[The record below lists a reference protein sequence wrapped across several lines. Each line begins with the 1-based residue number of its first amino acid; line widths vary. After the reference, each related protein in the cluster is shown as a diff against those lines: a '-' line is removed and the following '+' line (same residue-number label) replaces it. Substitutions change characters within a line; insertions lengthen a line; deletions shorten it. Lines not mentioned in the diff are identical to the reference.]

1 MSAVVSDLNSAAGIS
16 SNRYLSFDFVST
28 SSPHDEYEL
37 IQRIGSGTYG
47 DVYKARHIPTA
58 SMRALK
64 VIKLEAGDD
73 FNIIQQEILM
83 MLQCSHPNIIAYFGS
98 YLKRDKLW
106 IAMELCAGGSMQD
119 IYHVYGPLGELQI
132 AYILKETLKGLDYLH
147 RNGKMH
153 RDVKGANILLTE
165 DGNVKLADFG
175 VAASI
180 TATICKR
187 KSFIGTPYWM
197 APEVAAVERKGG
209 YNHLCDIWAV
219 GITAIEF
226 AELQP
231 PMFDLHPMRAL
242 FLMSKSGF
250 KSPTLKDKMKW
261 TITFQ
266 NFVKFALTKN
276 PKKRPSAEKLLDHP
290 FLQGNLTTAI
300 ARDLL
305 DRVHNGATSNQISED
320 RDDDDD
326 DRNNSQAP
334 RKITSNKEQP
344 IVSSSNVRPIITN
357 INQPPL
363 IRSSILN
370 DPIQSETNGIN
381 STNDTRSAIN
391 IDETGLLDSFLD
403 ELSRRGHVPPST
415 KHKDNGNTEHIQRLK
430 SLGLADEDI
439 QRLMSKLPLSAFDD
453 LALNEIKHIV
463 DVMRDADVE
472 ENEDEL
478 NDNNTIKRSPLPTS
492 LPTKSNKTKKKDQQ
506 MIYENIDTNNNTLK
520 SKNDDNTLKS
530 KQDKTTMSTLSNG
543 IPSVPRVHMGAGFMK
558 IFNECPLEIHAS
570 YCWINNE
577 TRDQLVLIAAE
588 EGVYSL
594 NLNELHDATL
604 ELLYPRRTTWL
615 FVKDNILW
623 SISGKANTLYRHDL
637 HLLFHNKS
645 TARLSLQLNKIP
657 QKFEKLMPKKLVT
670 SVKIN
675 NTRGCIRC
683 CVGRNQFNGFIYLAG
698 MLTNEIFL
706 MQYYDPL
713 RKFMHLKTVSISIPA
728 EPPIFEMIF
737 SPENQYAIVCI
748 GVSKSKSV
756 ANSYKFA
763 SINFE
768 TEKMENYHDVSL
780 LSDVSYVLQHEKDA
794 DTVLICHGNNIAI
807 VNSQGKPRTSRRTLS
822 ELHFDC
828 EVRSLV
834 CLQDSVL
841 AFHEH
846 GMQGRSLKDNE
857 VIQEVYDH
865 TRSFRVI
872 GSDRLIVLQS
882 RPSLSSKSS
891 DIDNNLTQSITALT
905 TASFSTSPCDLHIL
919 MGHENT

>member
-1 MSAVVSDLNSAAGIS
+1 
-16 SNRYLSFDFVST
+16 
-28 SSPHDEYEL
+28 
-37 IQRIGSGTYG
+37 
-47 DVYKARHIPTA
+47 
-58 SMRALK
+58 
-64 VIKLEAGDD
+64 EAGDD

-147 RNGKMH
+147 KNGKMH

-250 KSPTLKDKMKW
+250 KPPTLKDKMKW

-266 NFVKFALTKN
+266 NFVKYALTKN
-276 PKKRPSAEKLLDHP
+276 PKKRPSAEKLLEHP
-290 FLQGNLTTAI
+290 FLQGSLTSTI

-334 RKITSNKEQP
+334 RKITSNKEQS
-344 IVSSSNVRPIITN
+344 VLSSSNARSILTN

-370 DPIQSETNGIN
+370 DPIQSEINGTS

-391 IDETGLLDSFLD
+391 IDETG
-403 ELSRRGHVPPST
+403 HVPPAT
-415 KHKDNGNTEHIQRLK
+415 KTKDNGNTEHIQRLK

-478 NDNNTIKRSPLPTS
+478 NDNNTIKRSPLPIS
-492 LPTKSNKTKKKDQQ
+492 VPTKSNKTKKKDQQ
-506 MIYENIDTNNNTLK
+506 TIYENTDTNNNTLK
-520 SKNDDNTLKS
+520 SKHDDNTLKS
-530 KQDKTTMSTLSNG
+530 KQDKTIISTLSNG

-558 IFNECPLEIHAS
+558 IFNQCPLEIHAS

-623 SISGKANTLYRHDL
+623 SISGKSNTLYRHDL

-670 SVKIN
+670 SAKIN

-698 MLTNEIFL
+698 MLTNEVFL

-748 GVSKSKSV
+748 GVSKSKST

-768 TEKMENYHDVSL
+768 TEKMENYHDVAL

-794 DTVLICHGNNIAI
+794 DTVLICHGNYITI

-857 VIQEVYDH
+857 VTQEVYDH

-891 DIDNNLTQSITALT
+891 DIDNNLTQSISQLT

>member
-1 MSAVVSDLNSAAGIS
+1 MSTVVPDLNPRYS
-16 SNRYLSFDFVST
+16 STSLDFVST

-73 FNIIQQEILM
+73 FNIIQQEIVM
-83 MLQCSHPNIIAYFGS
+83 MLQCTHPNIIAYFGS

-119 IYHVYGPLGELQI
+119 IYHAYGPLSELQI
-132 AYILKETLKGLDYLH
+132 AYILRETLKGLDYLH
-147 RNGKMH
+147 KNSKMH
-153 RDVKGANILLTE
+153 RDVKGANILLTD

-250 KSPTLKDKMKW
+250 KPPTLKDKVKW
-261 TITFQ
+261 TLTFQ
-266 NFVKFALTKN
+266 NFVKYALTKN
-276 PKKRPSAEKLLDHP
+276 PKKRPSAEKLLEHS
-290 FLQGNLTTAI
+290 FLQGNLTSSI

-305 DRVHNGATSNQISED
+305 DRLNNGTTNLSTPED
-320 RDDDDD
+320 RDDEDD
-326 DRNNSQAP
+326 DRTNRP
-334 RKITSNKEQP
+334 VPKKISSNRDQP
-344 IVSSSNVRPIITN
+344 VVSSSSVRPIMTN
-357 INQPPL
+357 LSQPAL

-370 DPIQSETNGIN
+370 DSIVSETP
-381 STNDTRSAIN
+381 AKL
-391 IDETGLLDSFLD
+391 DETG
-403 ELSRRGHVPPST
+403 HAPPVCRT
-415 KHKDNGNTEHIQRLK
+415 KESNNTEHIQRLK
-430 SLGLADEDI
+430 SLGLTDEDI
-439 QRLMSKLPLSAFDD
+439 QRLTSKLPLNAFDE
-453 LALNEIKHIV
+453 LTLNEIRHII

-472 ENEDEL
+472 ENED
-478 NDNNTIKRSPLPTS
+478 NCQTIKRSPLESTS
-492 LPTKSNKTKKKDQQ
+492 TKKT
-506 MIYENIDTNNNTLK
+506 IDTNNNTLK
-520 SKNDDNTLKS
+520 RNGTTDTLKT
-530 KQDKTTMSTLSNG
+530 KVQEKKIQNSTNG

-558 IFNECPLEIHAS
+558 IFNQCPLEIHAS
-570 YCWINNE
+570 SCWINNE
-577 TRDQLVLIAAE
+577 TRDQVVLIAAE

-623 SISGKANTLYRHDL
+623 SISGKSNTLYRHDL

-645 TARLSLQLNKIP
+645 TARLSLQLNKIQFP

-675 NTRGCIRC
+675 NTRGCVRC

-713 RKFMHLKTVSISIPA
+713 RKFMHLKTVSISIPV

-737 SPENQYAIVCI
+737 SPENQYAIVCV
-748 GVSKSKSV
+748 GVSKSKTSPN
-756 ANSYKFA
+756 AYKFA

-768 TEKMENYHDVSL
+768 SEKMENYYDVSL

-794 DTVLICHGNNIAI
+794 DTVLICHENQITI
-807 VNSQGKPRTSRRTLS
+807 VNSQGKCRTSRRLLH

-857 VIQEVYDH
+857 VTQEVYDQ

-882 RPSLSSKSS
+882 RPTTSNSTTSS
-891 DIDNNLTQSITALT
+891 DGN
-905 TASFSTSPCDLHIL
+905 SPCDLYIL

>member
-147 RNGKMH
+147 KNGKMH

-250 KSPTLKDKMKW
+250 KPPTLKDKMKW

-266 NFVKFALTKN
+266 NFVKYALTKN
-276 PKKRPSAEKLLDHP
+276 PKKRPSAEKLLEHP
-290 FLQGNLTTAI
+290 FLQGSLTSTI

-334 RKITSNKEQP
+334 RKITSNKEQS
-344 IVSSSNVRPIITN
+344 VLSSSNARSILTN

-370 DPIQSETNGIN
+370 DPIQSEINGTS

-391 IDETGLLDSFLD
+391 IDETG
-403 ELSRRGHVPPST
+403 HVPPAT
-415 KHKDNGNTEHIQRLK
+415 KTKDNGNTEHIQRLK

-478 NDNNTIKRSPLPTS
+478 NDNNTIKRSPLPIS
-492 LPTKSNKTKKKDQQ
+492 VPTKSNKTKKKDQQ
-506 MIYENIDTNNNTLK
+506 TIYENTDTNNNTLK
-520 SKNDDNTLKS
+520 SKHDDNTLKS
-530 KQDKTTMSTLSNG
+530 KQDKTIISTLSNG

-558 IFNECPLEIHAS
+558 IFNQCPLEIHAS

-623 SISGKANTLYRHDL
+623 SISGKSNTLYRHDL

-670 SVKIN
+670 SAKIN

-698 MLTNEIFL
+698 MLTNEVFL

-748 GVSKSKSV
+748 GVSKSKST

-768 TEKMENYHDVSL
+768 TEKMENYHDVAL

-794 DTVLICHGNNIAI
+794 DTVLICHGNYITI

-857 VIQEVYDH
+857 VTQEVYDH

-891 DIDNNLTQSITALT
+891 DIDNNLTQSISQLT

>member
-1 MSAVVSDLNSAAGIS
+1 MSAVVSDIISAAGIS
-16 SNRYLSFDFVST
+16 SNRYPSLDFVST

-119 IYHVYGPLGELQI
+119 IYHIYGPLGELQI

-147 RNGKMH
+147 KNGKMH
-153 RDVKGANILLTE
+153 RDVKGANILLTD
-165 DGNVKLADFG
+165 DGHVKLADFG

-250 KSPTLKDKMKW
+250 KPPTLKDKMKW
-261 TITFQ
+261 TVTFQ
-266 NFVKFALTKN
+266 NFVKYALTKN
-276 PKKRPSAEKLLDHP
+276 PKKRPSAEKLLEHQ
-290 FLQGNLTTAI
+290 FFQANLTASI

-305 DRVHNGATSNQISED
+305 DRLRNGATSNQIPED
-320 RDDDDD
+320 RDEDDD
-326 DRNNSQAP
+326 DRSNRHAP
-334 RKITSNKEQP
+334 RKITSNKEQSALP
-344 IVSSSNVRPIITN
+344 ISNTRPIIAN

-370 DPIQSETNGIN
+370 DLIPTETNTKADTNPSLNIN
-381 STNDTRSAIN
+381 
-391 IDETGLLDSFLD
+391 ETGLLDSFLD
-403 ELSRRGHVPPST
+403 ELSRRGHIPPST
-415 KHKDNGNTEHIQRLK
+415 RTKDNGNSEHIQRLK

-472 ENEDEL
+472 ENEDET
-478 NDNNTIKRSPLPTS
+478 NETNTIKRSPLPIS
-492 LPTKSNKTKKKDQQ
+492 LPTKSNKTKKKEQQ
-506 MIYENIDTNNNTLK
+506 QQTIHENIDTNNNTLK
-520 SKNDDNTLKS
+520 SKTDDNTLKF
-530 KQDKTTMSTLSNG
+530 KQDKTTLSNG

-577 TRDQLVLIAAE
+577 TRDQVVLIAAE

-623 SISGKANTLYRHDL
+623 SISGKSNTLYRHDL

-645 TARLSLQLNKIP
+645 TARLSLQLNKIQFP

-675 NTRGCIRC
+675 NTRGCSRC

-698 MLTNEIFL
+698 MLTNEVFL

-713 RKFMHLKTVSISIPA
+713 RKFMHLKTVAISIPA

-748 GVSKSKSV
+748 GVSKSKSCPN
-756 ANSYKFA
+756 AYKFA
-763 SINFE
+763 SVNFE
-768 TEKMENYHDVSL
+768 TERMENYHDVSL
-780 LSDVSYVLQHEKDA
+780 LSDVSYVIQHEKDA
-794 DTVLICHGNNIAI
+794 DTVLICDGNNITI
-807 VNSQGKPRTSRRTLS
+807 VNSQGKPRTSKRTVS

-828 EVRSLV
+828 DVRSLV

-857 VIQEVYDH
+857 VTQEVYDQ

-872 GSDRLIVLQS
+872 GSDRLVVLQS
-882 RPSLSSKSS
+882 RPSLSS
-891 DIDNNLTQSITALT
+891 DIDNHLSQSISALT
-905 TASFSTSPCDLHIL
+905 TTPFSSSPCDLHIL

>member
-1 MSAVVSDLNSAAGIS
+1 MSAVVSDIISAAGIS
-16 SNRYLSFDFVST
+16 SNRYPSLDFVST

-119 IYHVYGPLGELQI
+119 IYHIYGPLGELQI

-147 RNGKMH
+147 KNGKMH
-153 RDVKGANILLTE
+153 RDVKGANILLTD
-165 DGNVKLADFG
+165 DGHVKLADFG

-250 KSPTLKDKMKW
+250 KPPTLKDKMKW
-261 TITFQ
+261 TVTFQ
-266 NFVKFALTKN
+266 NFVKYALTKN
-276 PKKRPSAEKLLDHP
+276 PKKRPSAEKLLEHL
-290 FLQGNLTTAI
+290 FFQANLTASI

-305 DRVHNGATSNQISED
+305 DRLRNGATSNQIPED
-320 RDDDDD
+320 RDEDDD
-326 DRNNSQAP
+326 DRSNRHAP
-334 RKITSNKEQP
+334 RKITSNKEQSALP
-344 IVSSSNVRPIITN
+344 ISNTRPIIAN

-370 DPIQSETNGIN
+370 DLIPTETNTKADTNPSLNIN
-381 STNDTRSAIN
+381 
-391 IDETGLLDSFLD
+391 ETGLLDSFLD
-403 ELSRRGHVPPST
+403 ELSRRGHIPPST
-415 KHKDNGNTEHIQRLK
+415 RTKDNGNSEHIQRLK

-472 ENEDEL
+472 ENEDET
-478 NDNNTIKRSPLPTS
+478 NETNTIKRSPLPIS
-492 LPTKSNKTKKKDQQ
+492 LPTKSNKTKKKEQQ
-506 MIYENIDTNNNTLK
+506 QTIHENIDTNNNTLK
-520 SKNDDNTLKS
+520 SKTDDNTLKF
-530 KQDKTTMSTLSNG
+530 KQDKTTLSNG

-577 TRDQLVLIAAE
+577 TRDQVVLIAAE

-623 SISGKANTLYRHDL
+623 SISGKSNTLYRHDL

-645 TARLSLQLNKIP
+645 TARLSLQLNKIQFP

-675 NTRGCIRC
+675 NTRGCSRC

-698 MLTNEIFL
+698 MLTNEVFL

-713 RKFMHLKTVSISIPA
+713 RKFMHLKTVPISIPA

-748 GVSKSKSV
+748 GVSKSKSCPN
-756 ANSYKFA
+756 AYKFA
-763 SINFE
+763 SVNFE
-768 TEKMENYHDVSL
+768 TERMENYHDVSL
-780 LSDVSYVLQHEKDA
+780 LSDVSYVIQHEKDA
-794 DTVLICHGNNIAI
+794 DTVLICDGNNITI
-807 VNSQGKPRTSRRTLS
+807 VNSQGKPRTSKRTVS

-828 EVRSLV
+828 DVRSLV

-857 VIQEVYDH
+857 VTQEVYDQ

-882 RPSLSSKSS
+882 RPSLSS
-891 DIDNNLTQSITALT
+891 DIDNHLSQSISALT
-905 TASFSTSPCDLHIL
+905 TTPFSSSPCDLHIL

>member
-1 MSAVVSDLNSAAGIS
+1 MAAVVSDLSSAAGVS
-16 SNRYLSFDFVST
+16 SNRYLSLDFVST

-47 DVYKARHIPTA
+47 DVYKARHVPTA

-106 IAMELCAGGSMQD
+106 IAMELCGGGSMQD
-119 IYHVYGPLGELQI
+119 IYHVYGSLGELQI
-132 AYILKETLKGLDYLH
+132 AYILRETLKGLDYLH
-147 RNGKMH
+147 KNGKMH

-180 TATICKR
+180 TATMCKR

-250 KSPTLKDKMKW
+250 KPPTLKDKLKW

-266 NFVKFALTKN
+266 NFVKYALTKN
-276 PKKRPSAEKLLDHP
+276 PKKRPSAEKLLEHP
-290 FLQGNLTTAI
+290 FFHGNLTSSI

-305 DRVHNGATSNQISED
+305 DRLHNGTASNQTSED

-326 DRNNSQAP
+326 DRTNSQAP
-334 RKITSNKEQP
+334 RKITSNKEQS
-344 IVSSSNVRPIITN
+344 VAASSNARPIITN

-370 DPIQSETNGIN
+370 DPIPSETNGIV
-381 STNDTRSAIN
+381 STNETRPVIN
-391 IDETGLLDSFLD
+391 IDETG
-403 ELSRRGHVPPST
+403 HVPPTT
-415 KHKDNGNTEHIQRLK
+415 KAKENGNAEHIQRLK
-430 SLGLADEDI
+430 SLGLSDEDI

-463 DVMRDADVE
+463 DVMRDADVD
-472 ENEDEL
+472 ENEDEV
-478 NDNNTIKRSPLPTS
+478 NDSNTIKRSPLPVPV
-492 LPTKSNKTKKKDQQ
+492 PTKTSKIKKKDQQ
-506 MIYENIDTNNNTLK
+506 ITYENTDTNNNTLK

-530 KQDKTTMSTLSNG
+530 KQDKSTMSTLSNG

-570 YCWINNE
+570 CCWINNE

-623 SISGKANTLYRHDL
+623 SISGKSNTLYRHDL
-637 HLLFHNKS
+637 HLLLHNKS
-645 TARLSLQLNKIP
+645 TARLSLQLNKIQFP
-657 QKFEKLMPKKLVT
+657 HKFEKLMPKKLVT

-698 MLTNEIFL
+698 MLTNEVFL

-713 RKFMHLKTVSISIPA
+713 RKFMHLKTVSISIPT
-728 EPPIFEMIF
+728 EPSIFEMIF

-748 GVSKSKSV
+748 GVSKSKS
-756 ANSYKFA
+756 APDAYKFA

-780 LSDVSYVLQHEKDA
+780 LTNVSYVLQHEKDA
-794 DTVLICHGNNIAI
+794 DTVLICHGNNITI

-846 GMQGRSLKDNE
+846 GMQGRNLKDNE
-857 VIQEVYDH
+857 VTQEVYDH

-882 RPSLSSKSS
+882 RPSLSSKSE
-891 DIDNNLTQSITALT
+891 NNPTQSMSALT
-905 TASFSTSPCDLHIL
+905 TAPFSSTPCDLHIL

>member
-391 IDETGLLDSFLD
+391 IDET
-403 ELSRRGHVPPST
+403 GHVPPST

>member
-119 IYHVYGPLGELQI
+119 IYHAYGPLGELQI

-147 RNGKMH
+147 KNGKMH

-250 KSPTLKDKMKW
+250 KPPTLKDKMKW

-266 NFVKFALTKN
+266 NFVKYALTKN
-276 PKKRPSAEKLLDHP
+276 PKKRPSAEKLLEHP
-290 FLQGNLTTAI
+290 FLQGSLTSTI

-334 RKITSNKEQP
+334 RKITSNKEQSV
-344 IVSSSNVRPIITN
+344 VSSSNARSILTN

-370 DPIQSETNGIN
+370 DPIQSEINGTS

-391 IDETGLLDSFLD
+391 IDETG
-403 ELSRRGHVPPST
+403 HVPPAT
-415 KHKDNGNTEHIQRLK
+415 KTKDNGNTEHIQRLK

-478 NDNNTIKRSPLPTS
+478 NDNNTIKRSPLPIS
-492 LPTKSNKTKKKDQQ
+492 VPTKSNKTKKKDQPT
-506 MIYENIDTNNNTLK
+506 IYENTDTNNNTLK
-520 SKNDDNTLKS
+520 SKHDDNTLKS
-530 KQDKTTMSTLSNG
+530 KQDKTIISTLSNG

-558 IFNECPLEIHAS
+558 IFNQCPLEIHAS

-623 SISGKANTLYRHDL
+623 SISGKSNTLYRHDL

-670 SVKIN
+670 SAKIN

-698 MLTNEIFL
+698 MLTNEVFL

-748 GVSKSKSV
+748 GVSKSKST

-768 TEKMENYHDVSL
+768 TEKMENYHDVAL

-794 DTVLICHGNNIAI
+794 DTVLICHGNYITI

-857 VIQEVYDH
+857 VTQEVYDH

-891 DIDNNLTQSITALT
+891 DIDNNLTQSISQLT

>member
-1 MSAVVSDLNSAAGIS
+1 MAAVVSDLSSAAGVS
-16 SNRYLSFDFVST
+16 SNRYLSLDFVST

-47 DVYKARHIPTA
+47 DVYKARHVPTA

-106 IAMELCAGGSMQD
+106 IAMELCGGGSMQD
-119 IYHVYGPLGELQI
+119 IYHVYGSLGELQI
-132 AYILKETLKGLDYLH
+132 AYILRETLKGLDYLH
-147 RNGKMH
+147 KNGKMH

-180 TATICKR
+180 TATMCKR

-250 KSPTLKDKMKW
+250 KPPTLKDKLKW

-266 NFVKFALTKN
+266 NFVKYALTKN
-276 PKKRPSAEKLLDHP
+276 PKKRPSAEKLLEHP
-290 FLQGNLTTAI
+290 FFHGNLTSSI

-305 DRVHNGATSNQISED
+305 DRLHNGTASNQTSED

-326 DRNNSQAP
+326 DRTNSQAP
-334 RKITSNKEQP
+334 RKITSNKEQS
-344 IVSSSNVRPIITN
+344 VAASSNARPIITN

-370 DPIQSETNGIN
+370 DPIPSETNGIV
-381 STNDTRSAIN
+381 STNETRPVIN
-391 IDETGLLDSFLD
+391 IDETG
-403 ELSRRGHVPPST
+403 HVPPTT
-415 KHKDNGNTEHIQRLK
+415 KAKENGNAEHIQRLK
-430 SLGLADEDI
+430 SLGLSDEDI

-463 DVMRDADVE
+463 DVMRDADVD
-472 ENEDEL
+472 ENEDEV
-478 NDNNTIKRSPLPTS
+478 NDSNTIKRSPLPVPV
-492 LPTKSNKTKKKDQQ
+492 PTKTSKIKKKDQQ
-506 MIYENIDTNNNTLK
+506 ITYENTDTNNNTLK

-530 KQDKTTMSTLSNG
+530 KPDKSTMSTLSNG

-570 YCWINNE
+570 CCWINNE

-623 SISGKANTLYRHDL
+623 SISGKSNTLYRHDL
-637 HLLFHNKS
+637 HLLLHNKS
-645 TARLSLQLNKIP
+645 TARLSLQLNKIQFP
-657 QKFEKLMPKKLVT
+657 HKFEKLMPKKLVT

-698 MLTNEIFL
+698 MLTNEVFL

-713 RKFMHLKTVSISIPA
+713 RKFMHLKTVSISIPT
-728 EPPIFEMIF
+728 EPSIFEMIF

-748 GVSKSKSV
+748 GVSKSKS
-756 ANSYKFA
+756 APDAYKFA

-780 LSDVSYVLQHEKDA
+780 LTNVSYVLQHEKDA
-794 DTVLICHGNNIAI
+794 DTVLICHGNNITI

-846 GMQGRSLKDNE
+846 GMQGRNLKDNE
-857 VIQEVYDH
+857 VTQEVYDH

-882 RPSLSSKSS
+882 RPSLSSKSE
-891 DIDNNLTQSITALT
+891 NNPTQSMSALT
-905 TASFSTSPCDLHIL
+905 TAPFSSTPCDLHIL

>member
-1 MSAVVSDLNSAAGIS
+1 MAAVVSDLSSAAGVS
-16 SNRYLSFDFVST
+16 SNRYLSLDFVST

-47 DVYKARHIPTA
+47 DVYKARHVPTA

-106 IAMELCAGGSMQD
+106 IAMELCGGGSMQD
-119 IYHVYGPLGELQI
+119 IYHVYGSLGELQI
-132 AYILKETLKGLDYLH
+132 AYILRETLKGLDYLH
-147 RNGKMH
+147 KNGKMH

-180 TATICKR
+180 TATMCKR

-250 KSPTLKDKMKW
+250 KPPTLKDKLKW

-266 NFVKFALTKN
+266 NFVKYALTKN
-276 PKKRPSAEKLLDHP
+276 PKKRPSAEKLLEHP
-290 FLQGNLTTAI
+290 FFHGNLTSSI

-305 DRVHNGATSNQISED
+305 DRLHNGTASNQTSED

-326 DRNNSQAP
+326 DRTNSQAP
-334 RKITSNKEQP
+334 RKITSNKEQS
-344 IVSSSNVRPIITN
+344 VAASSNARPIITN

-370 DPIQSETNGIN
+370 DPIPSETNGIV
-381 STNDTRSAIN
+381 STNETRPVIN
-391 IDETGLLDSFLD
+391 IDETG
-403 ELSRRGHVPPST
+403 HVPPTT
-415 KHKDNGNTEHIQRLK
+415 KAKENGNAEHIQRLK
-430 SLGLADEDI
+430 SLGLSDEDI

-463 DVMRDADVE
+463 DVMRDADVD
-472 ENEDEL
+472 ENEDEV
-478 NDNNTIKRSPLPTS
+478 NDSNTIKRSPLPVPV
-492 LPTKSNKTKKKDQQ
+492 PTKTSKTKKKDQQ
-506 MIYENIDTNNNTLK
+506 ITYENTDTNNNTLK

-530 KQDKTTMSTLSNG
+530 KQDKSTMSTLSNG

-570 YCWINNE
+570 CCWINNE

-623 SISGKANTLYRHDL
+623 SISGKSNTLYRHDL
-637 HLLFHNKS
+637 HLLLHNKS
-645 TARLSLQLNKIP
+645 TARLSLQLNKIQFP
-657 QKFEKLMPKKLVT
+657 HKFEKLMPKKLVT

-698 MLTNEIFL
+698 MLTNEVFL

-713 RKFMHLKTVSISIPA
+713 RKFMHLKTVSISIPT
-728 EPPIFEMIF
+728 EPSIFEMIF

-748 GVSKSKSV
+748 GVSKSKS
-756 ANSYKFA
+756 APDAYKFA

-780 LSDVSYVLQHEKDA
+780 LTNVSYVLQHEKDA
-794 DTVLICHGNNIAI
+794 DTVLICHGNNITI

-846 GMQGRSLKDNE
+846 GMQGRNLKDNE
-857 VIQEVYDH
+857 VTQEVYDH

-882 RPSLSSKSS
+882 RPSLSSKSE
-891 DIDNNLTQSITALT
+891 NNPTQSMSALT
-905 TASFSTSPCDLHIL
+905 TAPFSSTPCDLHIL